1 MVSASWSVA
10 RGESARSRP
19 VSSKRNATT
28 AASAARIEPW
38 SQDNER
44 FAEEDCRRND
54 GGRDPCLRR
63 FGRGA
68 GLRWSRLGGY
78 HHHYGWG
85 PYAAVGV
92 LGLAA
97 GAAIAAN
104 NDDCTRYQPI
114 YDRWGNY
121 IGNRPVNVC
130 Y

>member
-1 MVSASWSVA
+1 MNASLKTSVA
-10 RGESARSRP
+10 GTLAALTLAFAVFAAAP
-19 VSSKRNATT
+19 
-28 AASAARIEPW
+28 ASAGPGW
-38 SQDNER
+38 WVS
-44 FAEEDCRRND
+44 
-54 GGRDPCLRR
+54 
-63 FGRGA
+63 
-68 GLRWSRLGGY
+68 

-104 NDDCTRYQPI
+104 NYDCTHYVPV

-121 IGNRPVNVC
+121 LGDRPVNGC